1 VAFHHTPLSLGL
13 ADGSDREVPSAIV
26 NATSGL
32 SRWML
37 ALAMVTLTFV
47 ITAPWFLFSVVELIR
62 TFREATGQPGGWF
75 ADAQHN
81 RILCLACAGLA
92 LVNALCMI
100 RACNAIREFAA
111 SRLVSD
117 LHLGM
122 RRLRTVWCVLGVT
135 LALVIGGAL
144 AAHFGGEL
152 KPLW

>member
-1 VAFHHTPLSLGL
+1 MAFYDIPLSPIRE
-13 ADGSDREVPSAIV
+13 DGSDREAPSAIV
-26 NATSGL
+26 NAAGGL

-37 ALAMVTLTFV
+37 ALGMVTLTFV
-47 ITAPWFLFSVVELIR
+47 ITAPWFLLSAVEMIR
-62 TFREATGQPGGWF
+62 TYREAIGQPGGWF
-75 ADAQHN
+75 ADAQRN
-81 RILCLACAGLA
+81 RILCVVCAGLA
-92 LVNALCMI
+92 VVNALCMI

-122 RRLRTVWCVLGVT
+122 RRLRTVWCVLGMT

-144 AAHFGGEL
+144 AALFAGEL